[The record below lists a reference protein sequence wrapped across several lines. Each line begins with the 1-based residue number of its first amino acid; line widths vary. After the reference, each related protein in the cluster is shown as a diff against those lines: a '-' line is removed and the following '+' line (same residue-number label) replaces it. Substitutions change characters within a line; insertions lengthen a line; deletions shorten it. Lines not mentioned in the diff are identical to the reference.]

1 MKIENLQ
8 KRKDENKIIVINHNG
23 VQVPQHILDV
33 EIILNDERKPLIEV
47 FKLLDNEIAKS
58 NAKIKQLESELQVVK
73 NHTAQAIDLIQK
85 EINKKGTI

>member
-33 EIILNDERKPLIEV
+33 EVLLNGERKPLVEV
-47 FKLLDNEIAKS
+47 FKLLESESEKLS
-58 NAKIKQLESELQVVK
+58 LRVKQLESELQVVK

>member
-47 FKLLDNEIAKS
+47 FKLLGNEIAKS